1 MYAADTIVAPAT
13 PPGTGA
19 VAIVR
24 LSGPRAIAIA
34 RRLWH
39 RLDRAQPT
47 ARAPIDASP
56 LVPRR
61 LYLGEIRDPV
71 TDSPIDRAML
81 AVFPSPRSLTGE
93 DVAELQ
99 CHGGAYLV
107 RRVVALATA
116 AGARLAEPGEFSRR
130 AFFNGRIDLT
140 EAEAIADLV
149 AARGEA
155 GLRMALAQMSGALAN
170 RVNGLRRQ
178 VIAIRAH
185 LEIEIDFADE
195 DIRLPS
201 RDDLVREIDSLT
213 ADLANLHDS
222 FARGRIIRDGARA
235 AIIGKPNAGK
245 SSVLNLMLGADRAI
259 VTPIPGTTRDVI
271 EDSIA
276 LGGVPLIL
284 ADTAGLRESDDPI
297 ERLGIERTRL
307 HTGDSDLVIAV
318 FDSSRPLDSDD
329 DAVLALCANRR
340 GVAILNKCDLSPSSN
355 AEMLRDRSLH
365 LPLVEFSALTSLG
378 LSELRDRLEAA
389 INALTSDPTLEQASS
404 LIPERDLNDRD
415 SDSTTTKGEIVAI
428 SRERHRDALAHALDS
443 LAAAR
448 QSALSAM
455 PPEIVAVDIMA
466 AADALGSITGIVG
479 TEDVLDALFREFCIG
494 K

>member
-1 MYAADTIVAPAT
+1 
-13 PPGTGA
+13 
-19 VAIVR
+19 
-24 LSGPRAIAIA
+24 
-34 RRLWH
+34 
-39 RLDRAQPT
+39 
-47 ARAPIDASP
+47 
-56 LVPRR
+56 
-61 LYLGEIRDPV
+61 
-71 TDSPIDRAML
+71 
-81 AVFPSPRSLTGE
+81 
-93 DVAELQ
+93 
-99 CHGGAYLV
+99 
-107 RRVVALATA
+107 
-116 AGARLAEPGEFSRR
+116 
-130 AFFNGRIDLT
+130 
-140 EAEAIADLV
+140 
-149 AARGEA
+149 
-155 GLRMALAQMSGALAN
+155 
-170 RVNGLRRQ
+170 

-213 ADLANLHDS
+213 ADLADLHDS

-245 SSVLNLMLGADRAI
+245 SSVLNVMLGADRAI